1 VRKTVL
7 IVGLI
12 IGFAVIGAAYTKD
25 IHVALFWIT
34 LATAGIAFHAP
45 VAWSIPGLIA
55 PRNSTGK
62 VGGIMNLFGNLSGF
76 FAPTITGLI
85 VASTGSFN
93 AALITAAL
101 ILVVGIAAY
110 VWLLGRIEQI
120 PEPA

>member
-1 VRKTVL
+1 
-7 IVGLI
+7 
-12 IGFAVIGAAYTKD
+12 
-25 IHVALFWIT
+25 
-34 LATAGIAFHAP
+34 
-45 VAWSIPGLIA
+45 
-55 PRNSTGK
+55 
-62 VGGIMNLFGNLSGF
+62 MNLFGNLSGF